1 MEFEK
6 VSRIGKKPI
15 MIPKGVTIDRK
26 DNSLKVKGPKGE
38 LYNTFDSRIGI
49 EIKDSELTVSRP
61 DDTKEIKAL
70 HGLSRALIQN
80 MVKGVTEAYQKTL
93 DIVGVGYR
101 AELKGKNLLLNIGFS
116 HPIYF
121 IPPEGITLQTP
132 TQTQI
137 VISGIDK
144 QLVGMV
150 ASKIRS
156 IRKPE
161 PYKGKGI
168 KYSDEQ
174 IVRKAGKTAG
184 K

>member
-1 MEFEK
+1 M
-6 VSRIGKKPI
+6 SRIGKKPI
-15 MIPKGVTIDRK
+15 EIPAGVTVTQSGQNI
-26 DNSLKVKGPKGE
+26 KVKGPKGE
-38 LYNTFDSRIGI
+38 LQ
-49 EIKDSELTVSRP
+49 SEFHPNMTITVSGSEIVVARP
-61 DDTKEIKAL
+61 DDTKENKAL
-70 HGLSRALIQN
+70 HGLTRALLQN
-80 MVKGVTEAYQKTL
+80 MITGVTRSYQKTL

-101 AELKGKNLLLNIGFS
+101 AEAKGTNLLLNIGYS

-121 IPPEGITLQTP
+121 MPPDGVSLQTP

-174 IVRKAGKTAG
+174 IQRKAGKTAG

>member
-1 MEFEK
+1 

-15 MIPKGVTIDRK
+15 VIPKGVTITK
-26 DNSLKVKGPKGE
+26 NGNVIKIKGPKGE
-38 LYNTFDSRIGI
+38 LESKF
-49 EIKDSELTVSRP
+49 VSSISVDVKENEVVVGRP
-61 DDTKEIKAL
+61 DDQKVNKAL
-70 HGLSRALIQN
+70 HGLTRALLQN
-80 MVKGVTEAYQKTL
+80 MIDGVVNSYTKTL

-101 AELKGKNLLLNIGFS
+101 AELKGKNLFMNIGYS
-116 HPIYF
+116 HPVYF
-121 IPPEGITLQTP
+121 IPPEGVALQTP
-132 TQTQI
+132 TPTQI

-144 QLVGMV
+144 QLVGLV
-150 ASKIRS
+150 AAKIRA

-174 IVRKAGKTAG
+174 IQRKAGKTAG

>member
-1 MEFEK
+1 M
-6 VSRIGKKPI
+6 SRIGKKPVI
-15 MIPKGVTIDRK
+15 IPKGVTINK
-26 DNSLKVKGPKGE
+26 TGSSVKVKGPKGE
-38 LYNTFDSRIGI
+38 LDGTFDSRIGI
-49 EIKDSELTVSRP
+49 EIKDGELNVTRP
-61 DDTKEIKAL
+61 NDAKEMKAL

-80 MVKGVTEAYQKTL
+80 MVHGVTESYQKTL

-101 AELKGKNLLLNIGFS
+101 AEVKGKNLLINLGYS

-121 IPPEGITLQTP
+121 MPPDGITLQTP

-137 VISGIDK
+137 IISGIDK

-156 IRKPE
+156 FRKPE

>member
-1 MEFEK
+1 M
-6 VSRIGKKPI
+6 SRIGKKPI
-15 MIPKGVTIDRK
+15 EITNGVTVTKSGDV
-26 DNSLKVKGPKGE
+26 LKVKGPKGE
-38 LYNTFDSRIGI
+38 LSSKFHPKIGI
-49 EIKDSELTVSRP
+49 EIKDSEIIVKRP
-61 DDTKEIKAL
+61 DDSKENKAL
-70 HGLSRALIQN
+70 HGLTRALIQN
-80 MVKGVTEAYQKTL
+80 MVTGVTKEYKKTL
-93 DIVGVGYR
+93 DVVGVGYR
-101 AELKGKNLLLNIGFS
+101 VELKGKNLLFNIGYS

-121 IPPEGITLQTP
+121 MPPDGIKLETPTP
-132 TQTQI
+132 TQII
-137 VISGIDK
+137 VTGIDK

-174 IVRKAGKTAG
+174 IQRKAGKTAG

>member
-1 MEFEK
+1 M
-6 VSRIGKKPI
+6 SRIGKKPI
-15 MIPKGVTIDRK
+15 NVPKGVTVMLNGQNI
-26 DNSLKVKGPKGE
+26 KVKGPKGE
-38 LYNTFDSRIGI
+38 LESRFHSHMSI
-49 EIKDSELTVSRP
+49 EIKDDVLTVTRP
-61 DDTKEIKAL
+61 NDLKENKAL
-70 HGLSRALIQN
+70 HGLTRALIQN
-80 MVKGVTEAYQKTL
+80 MIVGVTDSYQKTL

-101 AELKGKNLLLNIGFS
+101 AELKGKNLLLNIGYS

-121 IPPEGITLQTP
+121 MPPDGVSLQAP

-137 VISGIDK
+137 VVSGIDK

-150 ASKIRS
+150 AAKIRS

-174 IVRKAGKTAG
+174 ILRKAGKTAG

>member
-1 MEFEK
+1 M
-6 VSRIGKKPI
+6 SRIGKKPI
-15 MIPKGVTIDRK
+15 VVPSGITVNVSKTSV
-26 DNSLKVKGPKGE
+26 KVKGPKGE
-38 LYNTFDSRIGI
+38 L
-49 EIKDSELTVSRP
+49 EIPYHPSMSVALENNEIVVKRP
-61 DDTKEIKAL
+61 DDLKENKAL
-70 HGLSRALIQN
+70 HGLTRALIQN
-80 MVKGVTEAYQKTL
+80 MIEGVTNEYRKVL

-101 AELKGKNLLLNIGFS
+101 AEMKGKNLLINIGYS

-121 IPPEGITLQTP
+121 IPPDGILLQTP

-137 VISGIDK
+137 VVSGIDK
-144 QLVGMV
+144 QLVGSV

-156 IRKPE
+156 FRKPE

-168 KYSDEQ
+168 KYQNEV

>member
-1 MEFEK
+1 M
-6 VSRIGKKPI
+6 SRIGKKPVLV
-15 MIPKGVTIDRK
+15 PKGVTVTLDGNK
-26 DNSLKVKGPKGE
+26 LKVKGPKGE
-38 LYNTFDSRIGI
+38 LENSFHNSMKI
-49 EIKDSELTVSRP
+49 EAKDSEIQVTRP
-61 DDTKEIKAL
+61 NDLKENKAL
-70 HGLSRALIQN
+70 HGLTRALIQN
-80 MVKGVTEAYQKTL
+80 MISGVTNGFEKTL

-121 IPPEGITLQTP
+121 MPPDGITFQLP
-132 TQTQI
+132 SPTQI
-137 VISGIDK
+137 VVSGIDR

-174 IVRKAGKTAG
+174 IQRKAGKTAG